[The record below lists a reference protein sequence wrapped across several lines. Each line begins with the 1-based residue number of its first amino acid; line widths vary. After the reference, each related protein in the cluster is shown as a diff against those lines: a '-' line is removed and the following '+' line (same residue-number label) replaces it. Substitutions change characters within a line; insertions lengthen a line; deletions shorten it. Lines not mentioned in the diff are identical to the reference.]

1 MILFGTN
8 RPGEDSSL
16 ARRRQKTMQQTTS
29 GPAIAATAIVHP
41 GAHVHPTAVIGAY
54 CIVEDEVEIGPH
66 NRLDPFAIVKRYTT
80 LGEGNHIYSGAQLGT
95 DPMDKKF
102 REENSSYLRVGDHNT
117 LREYVNI
124 SRGTKPGAVT
134 VLGDDNYVMSCVHIA
149 HDCQLGSHITIG
161 PSTSLGGYAEIE
173 DSAFLSAG
181 VGVHQ
186 FSKVGRLCMVA
197 ANTRVAQD
205 VPPYLLVSEFD
216 CAAHGLNLVGL
227 RRAGASRETVSVLK
241 QAYRLLY
248 RSGLTRK
255 EALERIEALATP
267 EALHMVEFIRSSKRG
282 ICRDHRYMN
291 AAPAVPGGEE

>member
-1 MILFGTN
+1 ME
-8 RPGEDSSL
+8 P
-16 ARRRQKTMQQTTS
+16 TTPT
-29 GPAIAATAIVHP
+29 PAIAATATIHP
-41 GAHVHPTAVIGAY
+41 GARVHPTAVIGAY

-66 NRLDPFAIVKRYTT
+66 NRLDPFVIVKRYTT
-80 LGEGNHIYSGAQLGT
+80 LGSGNHLYSGAQLGT

-102 REENSSYLRVGDHNT
+102 REESATFLRVGNDNV

-173 DSAFLSAG
+173 DNAFLSAG

-186 FSKVGRLCMVA
+186 FSKVGALCMVA

-205 VPPYLLVSEFD
+205 VPPYFLVSEFD

-227 RRAGASRETVSVLK
+227 RRAGATRETVLALK
-241 QAYRLLY
+241 QAYRMLY
-248 RSGLTRK
+248 RSALPRK

-267 EALHMVEFIRSSKRG
+267 EALHLVAFIRSSKRG
-282 ICRDHRYMN
+282 ICRDHRYMTAGS
-291 AAPAVPGGEE
+291 AASSGEE

>member
-1 MILFGTN
+1 
-8 RPGEDSSL
+8 
-16 ARRRQKTMQQTTS
+16 MQSTTS
-29 GPAIAATAIVHP
+29 GANIAATAIVHP
-41 GAHVHPTAVIGAY
+41 QARVHPTTVIGAY
-54 CIVEDEVEIGPH
+54 CIVEDEVEIGPD

-102 REENSSYLRVGDHNT
+102 REQNATYLRVGNRNI

-134 VLGDDNYVMSCVHIA
+134 VLGDDNYVMSSVHIA
-149 HDCQLGSHITIG
+149 HDCQLGSQITIG

-173 DSAFLSAG
+173 DHAFLSAG

-205 VPPYLLVSEFD
+205 VPPFLLVSHFD
-216 CAAHGLNLVGL
+216 AAAHGLNLVGL

-282 ICRDHRYMN
+282 ICGDYRSMTA
-291 AAPAVPGGEE
+291 AAPTPAEE

>member
-1 MILFGTN
+1 MEPN
-8 RPGEDSSL
+8 
-16 ARRRQKTMQQTTS
+16 TS
-29 GPAIAATAIVHP
+29 GPNIAITASVHP
-41 GAHVHPTAVIGAY
+41 GARVHSTTVIGAY

-80 LGEGNHIYSGAQLGT
+80 IGEGNHIYSGAQLGT

-102 REENSSYLRVGDHNT
+102 REENATYLRVGNRNV
-117 LREYVNI
+117 LREYVNV

-134 VLGDDNYVMSCVHIA
+134 VLGDDNYVMSSVHIA
-149 HDCQLGSHITIG
+149 HDCQLGSNITIG

-173 DSAFLSAG
+173 DNAFLSAG

-186 FSKVGRLCMVA
+186 FSKVGRLSMVA
-197 ANTRVAQD
+197 ANSRVAQD
-205 VPPYLLVSEFD
+205 VPPFLLVSHFD
-216 CAAHGLNLVGL
+216 VAAHGLNLVGL
-227 RRAGASRETVSVLK
+227 RRAGFSREAVAVLK

-248 RSGLTRK
+248 RSGLQRK

-282 ICRDHRYMN
+282 ICGDFRSMT
-291 AAPAVPGGEE
+291 AAPATPAEE

>member
-1 MILFGTN
+1 MEPNTC
-8 RPGEDSSL
+8 
-16 ARRRQKTMQQTTS
+16 
-29 GPAIAATAIVHP
+29 GPTIAVTATVHP
-41 GAHVHPTAVIGAY
+41 GARVHPTAVIGAY

-80 LGEGNHIYSGAQLGT
+80 LGEGNHVYSGAQLGT
-95 DPMDKKF
+95 DPMDKQF
-102 REENSSYLRVGDHNT
+102 REENVSCLRVGNHNV

-134 VLGDDNYVMSCVHIA
+134 ALGDGNYVMSSVHIA
-149 HDCQLGSHITIG
+149 HDCQLGSNITIG

-186 FSKVGRLCMVA
+186 FSKVGRLSMVA

-205 VPPYLLVSEFD
+205 VPPYFLVSEFD
-216 CAAHGLNLVGL
+216 AAAHGLNLVGL
-227 RRAGASRETVSVLK
+227 RRSGASRETVSVLK

-248 RSGLTRK
+248 RSALPRK
-255 EALERIEALATP
+255 EALEQIEALATP
-267 EALHMVEFIRSSKRG
+267 EALHLVEFIRSSKRG
-282 ICRDHRYMN
+282 ICRDHRST
-291 AAPAVPGGEE
+291 AAATVSGED

>member
-1 MILFGTN
+1 MEPN
-8 RPGEDSSL
+8 
-16 ARRRQKTMQQTTS
+16 TS
-29 GPAIAATAIVHP
+29 GPNIAITASVHP
-41 GAHVHPTAVIGAY
+41 GARVHSTTVIGAY

-80 LGEGNHIYSGAQLGT
+80 IGEGNHIYSGAQLGT

-102 REENSSYLRVGDHNT
+102 REENATYLRVGNRNV
-117 LREYVNI
+117 LREYINV

-134 VLGDDNYVMSCVHIA
+134 VLGDDNYVMSSVHIA
-149 HDCQLGSHITIG
+149 HDCQLGSNITIG

-173 DSAFLSAG
+173 DNAFLSAG

-186 FSKVGRLCMVA
+186 FSKVGRLSMVA
-197 ANTRVAQD
+197 ANSRVAQD
-205 VPPYLLVSEFD
+205 VPPFLLVSHFD
-216 CAAHGLNLVGL
+216 VAAHGLNLVGL
-227 RRAGASRETVSVLK
+227 RRAGFSREAVAVLK

-248 RSGLTRK
+248 RSGLQRK

-282 ICRDHRYMN
+282 ICGDFRSMT
-291 AAPAVPGGEE
+291 AAPATPAEE

>member
-1 MILFGTN
+1 LRATAEVM
-8 RPGEDSSL
+8 PS
-16 ARRRQKTMQQTTS
+16 TTS
-29 GPAIAATAIVHP
+29 GPNIAPTATIHP
-41 GAHVHPTAVIGAY
+41 GAHVHPTTVIGAY
-54 CIVEDEVEIGPH
+54 CIVEDDVEIGAH
-66 NRLDPFAIVKRYTT
+66 NRIDPFAIVKRYTT
-80 LGEGNHIYSGAQLGT
+80 VGEGNHIYSGAQLGT

-102 REENSSYLRVGDHNT
+102 HEENASYLRVGSRNV

-149 HDCQLGSHITIG
+149 HDCQLGSNITIG

-173 DSAFLSAG
+173 DNAFLSAG

-186 FSKVGRLCMVA
+186 FSKVGCLCMVA

-205 VPPYLLVSEFD
+205 VPPYVLVSEFD

-227 RRAGASRETVSVLK
+227 RRAGYTREAVATLK

-248 RSGLTRK
+248 RSGLPRK
-255 EALERIEALATP
+255 EALERIDALATP
-267 EALHMVEFIRSSKRG
+267 EALHMAAFIRSSKRG
-282 ICRDHRYMN
+282 ICRDHRSMMSG
-291 AAPAVPGGEE
+291 AGLEE

>member
-1 MILFGTN
+1 
-8 RPGEDSSL
+8 
-16 ARRRQKTMQQTTS
+16 
-29 GPAIAATAIVHP
+29 
-41 GAHVHPTAVIGAY
+41 
-54 CIVEDEVEIGPH
+54 
-66 NRLDPFAIVKRYTT
+66 
-80 LGEGNHIYSGAQLGT
+80 
-95 DPMDKKF
+95 
-102 REENSSYLRVGDHNT
+102 
-117 LREYVNI
+117 
-124 SRGTKPGAVT
+124 

-227 RRAGASRETVSVLK
+227 RRSGASRETVAALK

-248 RSGLTRK
+248 RSALPRK

-282 ICRDHRYMN
+282 ICRDHRSMT
-291 AAPAVPGGEE
+291 AAAAVPAED

>member
-1 MILFGTN
+1 MEPTT
-8 RPGEDSSL
+8 PGP
-16 ARRRQKTMQQTTS
+16 T
-29 GPAIAATAIVHP
+29 IAATATVHP
-41 GAHVHPTAVIGAY
+41 GARVHPTAVIGAY

-80 LGEGNHIYSGAQLGT
+80 LGEGNHLYSGAQLGT

-102 REENSSYLRVGDHNT
+102 REENSSYLRVGNHNV

-124 SRGTKPGAVT
+124 SRGTKPGAIT
-134 VLGDDNYVMSCVHIA
+134 VLGDDNYVMSSVHIA

-186 FSKVGRLCMVA
+186 FSKVGRLSMVA

-216 CAAHGLNLVGL
+216 CAAHEMCIRDSGHVLFDVNGAVGAL
-227 RRAGASRETVSVLK
+227 GQSFADVLPDALGAGAQGDHFSAVLFLEPQPGFQRVGIRLVDFVS
-241 QAYRLLY
+241 QA
-248 RSGLTRK
+248 GFFDP
-255 EALERIEALATP
+255 LA
-267 EALHMVEFIRSSKRG
+267 RSS
-282 ICRDHRYMN
+282 D
-291 AAPAVPGGEE
+291 AQL

>member
-1 MILFGTN
+1 MI
-8 RPGEDSSL
+8 
-16 ARRRQKTMQQTTS
+16 
-29 GPAIAATAIVHP
+29 
-41 GAHVHPTAVIGAY
+41 GAH

-66 NRLDPFAIVKRYTT
+66 NRLDPFVIVKRYTT
-80 LGEGNHIYSGAQLGT
+80 LGAGNHLYSGAQLGT
-95 DPMDKKF
+95 DPMDKRF
-102 REENSSYLRVGDHNT
+102 REEDASYLRVGSDNI

-173 DSAFLSAG
+173 DNAFLSAG

-205 VPPYLLVSEFD
+205 VPPYFLVSEFD

-227 RRAGASRETVSVLK
+227 RRAGASRETVAALK

-248 RSGLTRK
+248 RSGLPRK
-255 EALERIEALATP
+255 DALEQIEALATP
-267 EALHMVEFIRSSKRG
+267 EALHLVAFIRSSKRG
-282 ICRDHRYMN
+282 ICRDNRSMN
-291 AAPAVPGGEE
+291 TGAAASGEE

>member
-1 MILFGTN
+1 ME
-8 RPGEDSSL
+8 P
-16 ARRRQKTMQQTTS
+16 TTS
-29 GPAIAATAIVHP
+29 GPTIAATASVHP
-41 GAHVHPTAVIGAY
+41 GARIHPTAVIGAY

-80 LGEGNHIYSGAQLGT
+80 LGERNHIYSGAQLGT

-102 REENSSYLRVGDHNT
+102 REENASHLRVGNHNI

-124 SRGTKPGAVT
+124 SRGTKPDAVT
-134 VLGDDNYVMSCVHIA
+134 VLGDDNYVMSSVHIA

-186 FSKVGRLCMVA
+186 FSKVGRLAMVA

-205 VPPYLLVSEFD
+205 VPPYLLVAEFD

-248 RSGLTRK
+248 RSALARK

-267 EALHMVEFIRSSKRG
+267 EALHFVEFIRSSKRG
-282 ICRDHRYMN
+282 ICRDHRYTT
-291 AAPAVPGGEE
+291 AASAASSSED

>member
-1 MILFGTN
+1 ME
-8 RPGEDSSL
+8 P
-16 ARRRQKTMQQTTS
+16 TTS
-29 GPAIAATAIVHP
+29 GPTIAATASVHP
-41 GAHVHPTAVIGAY
+41 AARIHPTAVIGAY

-102 REENSSYLRVGDHNT
+102 REENSSYLRVGNHNV
-117 LREYVNI
+117 LRESVNI

-186 FSKVGRLCMVA
+186 FSKVGRLAMVA

-227 RRAGASRETVSVLK
+227 RRSGASRETVSVLK

-248 RSGLTRK
+248 RSALARK

-267 EALHMVEFIRSSKRG
+267 EALHLVEFIRSSKRG
-282 ICRDHRYMN
+282 ICRDHRSRS
-291 AAPAVPGGEE
+291 AASAASSSED

>member
-1 MILFGTN
+1 ME
-8 RPGEDSSL
+8 P
-16 ARRRQKTMQQTTS
+16 TTPT
-29 GPAIAATAIVHP
+29 PAIAATATIHP
-41 GAHVHPTAVIGAY
+41 GARVHPTAVIGAY

-66 NRLDPFAIVKRYTT
+66 NRLDPFVIVKRYTT
-80 LGEGNHIYSGAQLGT
+80 LGSGNHLYSGAQLGT

-102 REENSSYLRVGDHNT
+102 REESATFLRVGNDNV
-117 LREYVNI
+117 LREFVNI

-173 DSAFLSAG
+173 DNAFLSAG

-186 FSKVGRLCMVA
+186 FSKVGALCMVA

-205 VPPYLLVSEFD
+205 VPPYFLVSEFD

-227 RRAGASRETVSVLK
+227 RRAGATRETVLALK

-248 RSGLTRK
+248 RSALPRK

-267 EALHMVEFIRSSKRG
+267 ETLHLVAFIRSSKRG
-282 ICRDHRYMN
+282 ICRDHRYMTSGP
-291 AAPAVPGGEE
+291 AASSGEE

>member
-1 MILFGTN
+1 MEPT
-8 RPGEDSSL
+8 
-16 ARRRQKTMQQTTS
+16 AS
-29 GPAIAATAIVHP
+29 GPNIAATAIVHP
-41 GAHVHPTAVIGAY
+41 GARVHPTAVIGAY

-80 LGEGNHIYSGAQLGT
+80 LGEGNHLYSGAQLGT

-102 REENSSYLRVGDHNT
+102 REENVSYLRVGNRNV
-117 LREYVNI
+117 LREYVNV

-134 VLGDDNYVMSCVHIA
+134 VLGDDNYVMSSVHIA

-173 DSAFLSAG
+173 DNAFLSAG

-205 VPPYLLVSEFD
+205 VPPFLLVSHFD
-216 CAAHGLNLVGL
+216 AAAHGLNMVGL
-227 RRAGASRETVSVLK
+227 RRSGASRETVSVLK

-248 RSGLTRK
+248 RSGLARK
-255 EALERIEALATP
+255 EALDRIEALATP
-267 EALHMVEFIRSSKRG
+267 EALHLVEFIRSSKRG
-282 ICRDHRYMN
+282 ICGDYRSMN
-291 AAPAVPGGEE
+291 AASAVSGEE

>member
-1 MILFGTN
+1 ME
-8 RPGEDSSL
+8 PS
-16 ARRRQKTMQQTTS
+16 S
-29 GPAIAATAIVHP
+29 GPNIAATAIIHR
-41 GAHVHPTAVIGAY
+41 GARIHPTTVIGAH
-54 CIVEDEVEIGPH
+54 CIVEDEVEIGAH

-80 LGEGNHIYSGAQLGT
+80 LGEGNHLYSGAQLGT

-102 REENSSYLRVGDHNT
+102 REENTSYLRVGNGNT

-173 DSAFLSAG
+173 DNAFLSAG

-186 FSKVGRLCMVA
+186 FSKVGKLCMVA

-205 VPPYLLVSEFD
+205 VPPYFLVSEFD

-227 RRAGASRETVSVLK
+227 RRSGASRGAVSALK

-248 RSGLTRK
+248 RSALQRK
-255 EALERIEALATP
+255 EALERIEALGTP
-267 EALHMVEFIRSSKRG
+267 ETQHLVEFIRASKRG
-282 ICRDHRYMN
+282 ICRDHRYMSGAST
-291 AAPAVPGGEE
+291 AAGTED

>member
-1 MILFGTN
+1 ME
-8 RPGEDSSL
+8 P
-16 ARRRQKTMQQTTS
+16 TTS
-29 GPAIAATAIVHP
+29 GPTIAATATVHP
-41 GAHVHPTAVIGAY
+41 GARIHPTAVIGAY

-66 NRLDPFAIVKRYTT
+66 NRLDPFVIVKRYTT
-80 LGEGNHIYSGAQLGT
+80 LGAGNHLYSGAQLGT

-102 REENSSYLRVGDHNT
+102 REENSTYLRVGNDNV
-117 LREYVNI
+117 LRECITI

-134 VLGDDNYVMSCVHIA
+134 VLGDDNYVMSNVHIA

-173 DSAFLSAG
+173 DNAFLSAG

-205 VPPYLLVSEFD
+205 VPPYFLVSEFD
-216 CAAHGLNLVGL
+216 AAAHGLNLVGL

-248 RSGLTRK
+248 RSGLPRK
-255 EALERIEALATP
+255 EALERVEALATP
-267 EALHMVEFIRSSKRG
+267 EALHLAAFIRSSKRG
-282 ICRDHRYMN
+282 ICRDHRSMN
-291 AAPAVPGGEE
+291 SASAVSGGED